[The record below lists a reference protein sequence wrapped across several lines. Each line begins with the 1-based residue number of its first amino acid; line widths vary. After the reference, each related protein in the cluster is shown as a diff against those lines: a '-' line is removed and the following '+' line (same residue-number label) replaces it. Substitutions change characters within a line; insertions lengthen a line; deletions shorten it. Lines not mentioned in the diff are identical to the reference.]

1 MKLMKRKSISF
12 LVAIVM
18 TFSVSSCEL
27 FDLDINTDPNNPSQ
41 VSPELLLSS
50 VMLNASLVFAA
61 DLNDA
66 TMGFMS
72 VTATNDDFNLTNQT
86 WNTQWNYL
94 YTTPLA
100 DLERLIVSLE
110 EAGNNPRY
118 LGIAQILKAYYF
130 SLMVDLWG
138 DIPYSQAFK
147 GDSGIKDAAYDDD
160 QDIYASLL
168 GLLDAGIEN
177 LAAQSTVP
185 TTAGDLIYGDAGL
198 DQMDMWKRAAYSIK
212 LRLLITAR
220 NNPEI
225 NATAE
230 INEIV
235 TAHLADLAADGV
247 GLFVLPGEDF
257 EFQFSRTVSP
267 DNRHPMY
274 FDGYGGGEAAYTY
287 FGHKY
292 MAEMLANRDPRT
304 PFYFKRQTSTVLNAD
319 DPTQK
324 QTMPC
329 SQRDDCIFSYFPKSA
344 FVTNMIFQKTPGD
357 LSPDEEAYLA
367 GFFGRD
373 RSDPS
378 GVPNDNP
385 IRTTVGVYP
394 AGGLFDDVAEKVAGE
409 VVGSGDGIFPMVTS
423 WMVKFYL
430 IEAQIELGVN
440 AGETNENLLRAAL
453 TEQLDRVFNF
463 SAESD
468 ASVEPDETLWGEE
481 YDWPITFETREDF
494 IDGVVSAYGATSN
507 KLNFVMKQAWFANF
521 GNGYEMYNAFRRTH
535 YPNDLQTPLQLPRQF
550 AVRLP
555 YAQSELNLNPNTP
568 SIVYDNPNAAV
579 FWDTDPF
586 QF

>member
-1 MKLMKRKSISF
+1 MKLMKRKTISF

-18 TFSVSSCEL
+18 TFVVSSCEL
-27 FDLDINTDPNNPSQ
+27 FDLDINKDPNNPAQ
-41 VSPELLLSS
+41 VSPDLLLSS
-50 VMLNASLVFAA
+50 VMLNASSVFAA

-147 GDSGIKDAAYDDD
+147 GDNGIKEAAYDEDE
-160 QDIYASLL
+160 DIYPSLL
-168 GLLDAGIEN
+168 SLLDQGIAN
-177 LAAQSTVP
+177 LAAQSSVP
-185 TTAGDLIYGDAGL
+185 TTAGDLIYGSAGAN
-198 DQMDMWKRAAYSIK
+198 QIPRWRRAAYSLK
-212 LRLLITAR
+212 LRLLMTAR
-220 NNPEI
+220 KNPGM
-225 NATAE
+225 NATTE
-230 INEIV
+230 INELLA
-235 TAHLADLAADGV
+235 AHQADLDADGD
-247 GLFVLPGEDF
+247 GLFILPGQDF
-257 EFQFSRTVSP
+257 EFRFSKTLSP

-274 FDGYGGGEAAYTY
+274 FDGYGGGEASYTY

-304 PFYFKRQTSTVLNAD
+304 PFYFKRQTSTVLNPD

-344 FVTNMIFQKTPGD
+344 FVTNMIFQKAPGD
-357 LSPDEEAYLA
+357 LTPDEEAYLA
-367 GFFGRD
+367 GFLGRD

-394 AGGLFDDVAEKVAGE
+394 AGGLFDDEAEKVAGD
-409 VVGSGDGIFPMVTS
+409 VTGSGDGIFPMLTS

-430 IEAQIELGVN
+430 IEAQLELGVD
-440 AGETNENLLRAAL
+440 AGESNEDLLHDAL
-453 TEQLDRVFNF
+453 TEQMNRVFNF
-463 SAESD
+463 SAASD
-468 ASVEPDETLWGEE
+468 ASVEPDETLWDDT
-481 YDWPITFETREDF
+481 YDWPITFATREDF
-494 IDGVVSAYGATSN
+494 IDDVVDSYTAAGN

-521 GNGYEMYNAFRRTH
+521 GNGYEMYNGFRRTH